1 MKTREFTF
9 LFEER
14 KKKERRSLPQKLLDH
29 CLTIRAFSVQKRHK
43 TAVPIK
49 KTVNPVCFASN

>member
-49 KTVNPVCFASN
+49 KL